1 MFESSRRGMCGLCC
15 RNLVSHVHVALYT
28 LSIGDNCCR
37 NLVLHVCVVLYTLG
51 TGKTY
56 VVQDILQRL
65 CLSAHF
71 TVWRGEPPH
80 ASVQEPA
87 GDVCLSPLEG
97 GMCGLCCRNLVSH
110 VHVALYTLSIGDN
123 CCRNLVL
130 HVCVVLYTLGTGKTY
145 VVQDILQR
153 LCLSAHFTVW

>member
-1 MFESSRRGMCGLCC
+1 MCLCMSPLEGRMCGLCC
-15 RNLVSHVHVALYT
+15 RNLLSHVHVALYT

-87 GDVCLSPLEG
+87 GDVFMHESYRRQDVWPVLQEFG
-97 GMCGLCCRNLVSH
+97 
-110 VHVALYTLSIGDN
+110 VALVGL
-123 CCRNLVL
+123 
-130 HVCVVLYTLGTGKTY
+130 
-145 VVQDILQR
+145 
-153 LCLSAHFTVW
+153 